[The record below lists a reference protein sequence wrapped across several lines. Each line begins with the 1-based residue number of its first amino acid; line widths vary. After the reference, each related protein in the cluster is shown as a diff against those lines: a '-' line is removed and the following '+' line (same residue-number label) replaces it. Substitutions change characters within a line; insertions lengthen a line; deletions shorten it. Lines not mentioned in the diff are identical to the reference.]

1 MREFFDELTGESR
14 GVTASVLVG
23 AWPENHWKSLLSL
36 FLGDSSSPE
45 EECRP
50 IWEAGKESPR
60 SNKTGDP
67 TYIWHCS
74 DKPVSI
80 RERGRKQSSGA
91 VDKLALKDI
100 AGAGVSFESWWQN
113 VTLIIAPRMKVLPT
127 APASSC
133 LISIPSARAG

>member
-1 MREFFDELTGESR
+1 
-14 GVTASVLVG
+14 VG

-113 VTLIIAPRMKVLPT
+113 VTLIIAPSNEG
-127 APASSC
+127 AADSASFKLFNLDPIGTRGVEC
-133 LISIPSARAG
+133 LELA